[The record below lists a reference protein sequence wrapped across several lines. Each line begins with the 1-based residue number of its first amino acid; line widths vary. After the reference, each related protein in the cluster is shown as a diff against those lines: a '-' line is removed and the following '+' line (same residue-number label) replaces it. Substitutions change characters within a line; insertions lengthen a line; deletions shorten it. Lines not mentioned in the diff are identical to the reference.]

1 MAICKKNETNYYFPK
16 PGDILW
22 KACLVN
28 NECLCISER
37 LELIKEKK
45 KLNRTGLSEG
55 KAIPYPNLIEE
66 IFNNNNNNFLKTFQI
81 QYEGTLSFLAKSI
94 LNSFQKKY
102 IYYAI
107 DDIKYMLNSKPIEQ
121 KNLLTLLYSSML
133 SLHNDFSVNFFDIWI
148 DSIYISNKDGNNR
161 FLVNDLQN
169 RKQTTYIT
177 LKLSYA
183 TKLPAKKTQTI
194 W

>member
-1 MAICKKNETNYYFPK
+1 MAICKKTETNNSFPK
-16 PGDILW
+16 PEDILW
-22 KACLVN
+22 KTCLVN

-37 LELIKEKK
+37 LESVKEKK

-55 KAIPYPNLIEE
+55 KAIPYPNPIDEN
-66 IFNNNNNNFLKTFQI
+66 FTNNNKNFLKTFQV
-81 QYEGTLSFLAKSI
+81 QYEGTLSILTKSI

-107 DDIKYMLNSKPIEQ
+107 DDIKYMLNSKSIEQ
-121 KNLLTLLYSSML
+121 KNILTLLYSSML

-148 DSIYISNKDGNNR
+148 DSIYVNDKDENNR
-161 FLVNDLQN
+161 FLVNDSQN
-169 RKQTTYIT
+169 RKQITYIT
-177 LKLSYA
+177 LKLHYA
-183 TKLPAKKTQTI
+183 TKLPIKKTQTI